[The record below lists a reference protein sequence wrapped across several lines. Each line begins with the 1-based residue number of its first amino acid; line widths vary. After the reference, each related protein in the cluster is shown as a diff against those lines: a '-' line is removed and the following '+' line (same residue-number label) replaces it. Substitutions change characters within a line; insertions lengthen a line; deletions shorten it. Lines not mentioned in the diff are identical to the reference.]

1 MNFFLGFTT
10 VEEAYNKIHT
20 QLTQDAEITVIADAS
35 STLSTDAA
43 AFYIRDDPTKPL
55 SPLEEEIRSQNGSW
69 SVLPVDGPDLGRRH
83 FVGCINTNSGVSD
96 GGDDSKS
103 VLHAIYEEP
112 EEPYSDF
119 SNNTSHVC

>member
-43 AFYIRDDPTKPL
+43 AFHIGDDPTKTLPL
-55 SPLEEEIRSQNGSW
+55 
-69 SVLPVDGPDLGRRH
+69 
-83 FVGCINTNSGVSD
+83 
-96 GGDDSKS
+96 
-103 VLHAIYEEP
+103 
-112 EEPYSDF
+112 
-119 SNNTSHVC
+119 